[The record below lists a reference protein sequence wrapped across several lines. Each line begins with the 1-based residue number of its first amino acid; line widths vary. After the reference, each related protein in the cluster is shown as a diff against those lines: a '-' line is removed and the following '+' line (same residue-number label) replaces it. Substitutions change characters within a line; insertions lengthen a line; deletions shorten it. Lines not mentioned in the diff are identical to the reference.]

1 MQGAERGR
9 RGGPF
14 PAYRPAMSA
23 NPEIGLAVDVDGIA
37 TTYHRAGSG
46 PVVILGHGPGPGVSA
61 FASHWTQIEHADE
74 FNRLV
79 GDFLA

>member
-1 MQGAERGR
+1 
-9 RGGPF
+9 
-14 PAYRPAMSA
+14 MSA

-37 TTYHRAGSG
+37 TTTTG
-46 PVVILGHGPGPGVSA
+46 PGLDPLVILDARLRPRGVGVRG
-61 FASHWTQIEHADE
+61 HWTQIEHADE